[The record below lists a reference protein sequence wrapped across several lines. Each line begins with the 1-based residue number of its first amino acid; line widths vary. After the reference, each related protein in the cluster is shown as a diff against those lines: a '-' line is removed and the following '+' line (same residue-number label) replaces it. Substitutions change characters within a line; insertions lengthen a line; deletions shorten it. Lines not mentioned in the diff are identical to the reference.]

1 MFVYEMFAIKKG
13 KQTLS
18 LNQSNFLF
26 RFVSNKQIVFWI
38 KQGNSSTFIK
48 EIERF
53 IEDNH
58 HLRYLT
64 DMGQIQFI
72 ISEKWSTIIG

>member
-38 KQGNSSTFIK
+38 EQGNSSTFIK

-53 IEDNH
+53 KHFDFH
-58 HLRYLT
+58 DHSLT
-64 DMGQIQFI
+64 
-72 ISEKWSTIIG
+72 STLNP

>member
-38 KQGNSSTFIK
+38 EQGNSSAFIK
-48 EIERF
+48 EIDRF
-53 IEDNH
+53 KHFD
-58 HLRYLT
+58 
-64 DMGQIQFI
+64 F
-72 ISEKWSTIIG
+72 